1 MCHRRRNEGGREC
14 ANHPAGQP
22 SGSTNTVDPAST
34 VAHRRQKPPAAVVV
48 RTPLAMDFTTDSS
61 QPNSAPSPSQTN
73 AVKQHS
79 RFPLASKISPPNQ
92 SSRSAFLTSLRPGEK
107 KKKKKF
113 STVFASVLFA
123 VLFHHSTI
131 DRGQSLLI
139 RISEGWWGGGRVVWE
154 VNFIWSYFILFLGCV
169 WRKGEGG
176 NNLFLF

>member
-14 ANHPAGQP
+14 ANHPASSQP

-61 QPNSAPSPSQTN
+61 QQNSAPSPPQAN

-79 RFPLASKISPPNQ
+79 RFPLASKISQPNQ
-92 SSRSAFLTSLRPGEK
+92 SSRSAFLTSPRPG

-113 STVFASVLFA
+113 FPTVFASVLFA
-123 VLFHHSTI
+123 LLFHHCTI

-139 RISEGWWGGGRVVWE
+139 WI
-154 VNFIWSYFILFLGCV
+154 
-169 WRKGEGG
+169 
-176 NNLFLF
+176 